1 MTAVKHM
8 YIAGELVAD
17 GSTHEVVSPATGQV
31 VGAVAWAGEAEA
43 HRALEAAE
51 AAFPTW
57 SATSVEERGE
67 WMHRLREA
75 VLADAHTLRE
85 CVVQETGKTWEQ
97 SEEDVQSLLDSLE
110 FYAREVKRFV
120 PEELPDAAGTHR
132 HELVYEPVGVVV
144 AFIAWNFPLLNLA
157 FKIGPAMAAGC
168 PIIIKPSI
176 KSPLAA
182 YAVGEL
188 CQRIGLPPGAVNVVC
203 GDDEV
208 VGDTLSRSTVPAL
221 LTLIG
226 SARTAQRIM
235 ELGSSSVK
243 RYSMELGGNAPVLV
257 FPDADLE
264 LAADTVSAL
273 KFGNAG
279 QVCVAPNRVFVH
291 VNVAQQFIENLI
303 DRSRRVRVGAGPEG
317 SVDMGPLIDEGAV
330 RRIAG
335 LVDDAVANGARL
347 LTGGSRAF
355 GLDDGSYFAP
365 TVITDIEPTMRIY
378 QEEIFGPV
386 ISVLTFSDEAEVLAA
401 ANATQAGLSSY
412 VFTADEELAD
422 RCARAL
428 RFGEVQVN
436 GVKYAIDLP
445 HGGIKQSGVGH
456 DCSYLALNDYLVP
469 KRVTRA
475 LLRQKGHGGLELPAA
490 P

>member
-1 MTAVKHM
+1 MKRM
-8 YIAGELVAD
+8 YIAGELVSG
-17 GSTHEVVSPATGQV
+17 GSTHEVTSPATGQPV
-31 VGAVAWAGEAEA
+31 ATVAWAGEAEA
-43 HRALEAAE
+43 IRALEAAE
-51 AAFPTW
+51 AALPAW
-57 SATSVEERGE
+57 SASSVEERGE

-75 VLADAHTLRE
+75 VLAEAKMLRE

-110 FYAREVKRFV
+110 FYAREVNRFA

-168 PIIIKPSI
+168 PIIIKPSV

-188 CQRIGLPPGAVNVVC
+188 CHRIGLPPGVVNIVC
-203 GDDEV
+203 GDDDV

-226 SARTAQRIM
+226 SARTARRIM

-257 FPDADLE
+257 FPDADLD

-291 VNVAQQFIENLI
+291 VDVAQQFTERLTQ
-303 DRSRRVRVGAGPEG
+303 RAGRVRVGAGPEG
-317 SVDMGPLIDEGAV
+317 SVDMGPLIDAGAV
-330 RRIAG
+330 RRVAG
-335 LVDDAVANGARL
+335 LVEDAVANGAQL
-347 LTGGSRAF
+347 LTGGTRPP
-355 GLDDGSYFAP
+355 GLEAGSYFTP
-365 TVITDIEPTMRIY
+365 TVLAGVQPEMRIY
-378 QEEIFGPV
+378 QEEVFGPV
-386 ISVLTFSDEAEVLAA
+386 VSVLTFKDETEVLAA
-401 ANATQAGLSSY
+401 ANATQAGLSSF
-412 VFTADEELAD
+412 VFTGDSDRAD
-422 RCARAL
+422 RCAQAL

-456 DCSYLALNDYLVP
+456 DCSYLALHDYLAP

-475 LLRQKGHGGLELPAA
+475 LVRQKGQGEHELPAA